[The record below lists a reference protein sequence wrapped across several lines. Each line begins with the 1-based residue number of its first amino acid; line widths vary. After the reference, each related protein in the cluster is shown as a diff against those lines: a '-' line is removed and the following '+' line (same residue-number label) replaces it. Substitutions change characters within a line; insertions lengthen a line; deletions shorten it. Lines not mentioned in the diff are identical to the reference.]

1 MVIFFLSSG
10 IATHKQNINKITS
23 CYIINVVKMTNKNKK
38 VNELKIFDLLK
49 EAFSIPDGWKEEVYV
64 EDGYVT
70 FSSPMTQ
77 STHTGIDAYTPLPE
91 YVADLQ
97 SFRIGDFEGFN
108 EREDGSIEADGEIL
122 TREEAI
128 DAIATTYEEDYQPN
142 SRDANSDPILQ
153 LYYDLLHPRAIF
165 KDGVVRCERCG
176 VEIWED
182 AECDCGVDGSDHEGL
197 DEAYANKREA
207 E

>member
-1 MVIFFLSSG
+1 
-10 IATHKQNINKITS
+10 
-23 CYIINVVKMTNKNKK
+23 MTNKNKK

-70 FSSPMTQ
+70 FSSHMTLN
-77 STHTGIDAYTPLPE
+77 THTGIDANTPLPE
-91 YVADLQ
+91 YVGDLE
-97 SFRIGDFEGFN
+97 SLDFSDFEGFY
-108 EREDGSIEADGEIL
+108 EREDGQVEFDFDGIGAVKGEYYDKVLIVP
-122 TREEAI
+122 RDEAI
-128 DAIATTYEEDYQPN
+128 DMIATPYEEDYRPN
-142 SRDANSDPILQ
+142 NRDANSDPILQ